1 MDIFDIVLNTKI
13 HTFEQFCISLSEVF
27 IIFAFIYRMS
37 IKFRF
42 Y

>member
-1 MDIFDIVLNTKI
+1 MIDIVLNMKI
-13 HTFEQFCISLSEVF
+13 DTFEQFSISLSDVF